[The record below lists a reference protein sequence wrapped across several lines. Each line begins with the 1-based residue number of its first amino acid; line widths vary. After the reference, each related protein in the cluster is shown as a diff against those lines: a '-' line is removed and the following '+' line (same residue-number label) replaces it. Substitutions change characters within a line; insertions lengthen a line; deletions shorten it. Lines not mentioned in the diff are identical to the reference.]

1 MEEQKQQQHTLYTI
15 ISMDKNFIEH
25 YMSIISQISA
35 IPIDPS
41 SNESIKDSHA
51 HIKGL
56 FNHHINN
63 LLSIIKMNF
72 NTKLNDIGILEVL
85 YIIFINIIK
94 PKIIGKSASFNA
106 NTLLLERIESLRHVP
121 NPKVNTVN
129 DNATLPNIPGDIHGL
144 DNAIKMLK
152 SYESNENGVKL
163 LSNMTKLT
171 SEQLLKN
178 LLDAINKVKFKN
190 EVGLSKDTRSILL
203 RGEQTPIN
211 KLYEEALALIQYA
224 DLCHDLTRNHKLA
237 RVYTIPPPTAST
249 FYRHWLQR
257 IMTEI
262 ITPTSVNQDK
272 ILILQHL
279 IINEF
284 ISALHAVDC
293 YLYMPASQNDATIQ
307 SFVRDKDHYRESNV
321 TTELFTLLRSL
332 GINGMYTEST
342 MSDLASAL
350 WEHSITESQKMDN
363 FCLRAGR
370 FDAGC
375 GCGSLLEGTV
385 NSGIGTQALCT
396 SSCNYSESSI
406 CHAVTKFSAFEKKSS
421 AGLGKKI
428 IRYNQHSN
436 DPGISPDV
444 TMFFKYDLHIEN
456 DDTLYVTCKDNPNL
470 VLEVR
475 LTGNDGISLANI
487 LSVLQLASTRGSTLG
502 QIKSDVKMYITLY
515 DKTSTNRYPIYPHNL
530 QDADKIRSTLHDL
543 DLPPCTHSLPFML
556 EKFIGE
562 TIPLLKTWTDF
573 IQLITLLS
581 YKNSSID
588 QPSSQRKNILLIISD
603 RSADSIQRLIGGGYT
618 LHESKS
624 DIILKC
630 YDNRLRSVTI
640 ETLKNKV
647 KIFSILALPK
657 CFDLLRRATD
667 IEKRKLKEKIAQI
680 PTHKSQWRLR
690 DTTGFIKKI
699 SMDNILEYTNDLFML
714 KQFDKMDVNINEEE
728 KRIKDIQAILES
740 NVSEAKLSEFATKIL
755 LLQDTMESY
764 IECITSRNKHKSQ
777 WELSTDN
784 IQKYMELLE
793 KIIPRLYPTRP
804 LQKTTLLEKKM
815 KRSIVHG
822 HEQYDKNA
830 TAAECQAL
838 LLDHDTSVLER
849 LLKKETITI
858 RNIQDYTIQILINK
872 IMNEFT
878 NLGFDN
884 ETIYRFISLLVYS
897 IKTSIRDPRL
907 LKPSSYMRIIL
918 VDKVLQTELDDNL
931 IFNPLLTNC
940 LETLDILIKADDTST
955 IKTYM
960 DTPIT
965 RTSTILNSSG
975 RIRIRMNPILSQRL
989 SQPQTDEDK
998 KEMENILRQI
1008 DEEKKLMQLTL
1019 KKLQEESNVE
1029 KAQDVKYAGP
1039 HTNVNNMSNP
1049 THNTKSKKI
1058 EEMANKVH
1066 ANLENSHAQ
1075 SAQAYLQAHAQS
1087 AQAYSHAHAQAH
1099 ANEEAAYAVNEE
1111 AAYAS
1116 AQKFAE
1122 ANPNANFTEA
1132 AARAYAK
1139 AQANAKAQ
1147 ARKAQAKQSSKRLYD
1162 NNANKQ
1168 GGSRKKHNRRKKID
1182 TRKRQRKHKHKSRK
1196 HSHAAIR
1203 TSKARPAS
1211 RRFR

>member
-1 MEEQKQQQHTLYTI
+1 MNKETYIKNVLSKLQQ
-15 ISMDKNFIEH
+15 
-25 YMSIISQISA
+25 SQISPDFFIKYLITITKNIG
-35 IPIDPS
+35 IPEE
-41 SNESIKDSHA
+41 N
-51 HIKGL
+51 
-56 FNHHINN
+56 FNIM
-63 LLSIIKMNF
+63 LLSIYKELQQEITEIFKDSNELHIIY
-72 NTKLNDIGILEVL
+72 TISVIYNDILPISVIYNDILPKHPDL
-85 YIIFINIIK
+85 DNARTLFIGYLK
-94 PKIIGKSASFNA
+94 
-106 NTLLLERIESLRHVP
+106 ERYAIVQQEQLQQQSQQQSQP
-121 NPKVNTVN
+121 PVNV
-129 DNATLPNIPGDIHGL
+129 NATLPNISGVIHGL
-144 DNAIKMLK
+144 DNAIKMIK

-190 EVGLSKDTRSILL
+190 EDGLSKDTRPILL
-203 RGEQTPIN
+203 QGEQHPIN

-237 RVYTIPPPTAST
+237 HVYTIHPLTTSK
-249 FYRHWLQR
+249 FYRYWLKR

-284 ISALHAVDC
+284 ISALHAANC

-307 SFVRDKDHYRESNV
+307 SFVRDKVHYKDKDSAV
-321 TTELFTLLRSL
+321 TPELFTLLRSL

-375 GCGSLLEGTV
+375 GCGSLLEGTI
-385 NSGIGTQALCT
+385 NRGIGTQALCT
-396 SSCNYSESSI
+396 SSCNYSQSSI
-406 CHAVTKFSAFEKKSS
+406 CHALTKFSAFEKQSS
-421 AGLGKKI
+421 AGLGNPKGDRKI
-428 IRYNQHSN
+428 VPYNQHSN

-456 DDTLYVTCKDNPNL
+456 DDTLYVKCKDNPNL
-470 VLEVR
+470 RLEVR

-515 DKTSTNRYPIYPHNL
+515 DETSTYRYPIYPHNL
-530 QDADKIRSTLHDL
+530 QDAVKIQSV
-543 DLPPCTHSLPFML
+543 LPHLPKCTHSLPFML

-581 YKNSSID
+581 YKNSYIE

-647 KIFSILALPK
+647 KIFSILALSN
-657 CFDLLRRATD
+657 CFDLLRRATL
-667 IEKRKLKEKIAQI
+667 IEKSNLEQKIAQI
-680 PTHKSQWRLR
+680 STVLSYMR
-690 DTTGFIKKI
+690 TTSTSNAFIKI

-714 KQFDKMDVNINEEE
+714 KQFDKMLENIEKEKERINE
-728 KRIKDIQAILES
+728 IHAILKS
-740 NVSEAKLSEFATKIL
+740 NLSEDKLSEFAKKIL

-777 WELSTDN
+777 WELSKDN
-784 IQKYMELLE
+784 IQKYMELLG
-793 KIIPRLYPTRP
+793 KIIPKLYSRS
-804 LQKTTLLEKKM
+804 LEKKTLLEKKM
-815 KRSIVHG
+815 KVSLVHR

-830 TAAECQAL
+830 TAPECQAL

-849 LLKKETITI
+849 LLNKDTIII
-858 RNIQDYTIQILINK
+858 RNIQAYTIQILINK

-897 IKTSIRDPRL
+897 IKTSARETKL
-907 LKPSSYMRIIL
+907 LKPSTYMRILL
-918 VDKVLQTELDDNL
+918 VDTVLQTELNDSLKFD
-931 IFNPLLTNC
+931 PLLTNF
-940 LETLDILIKADDTST
+940 LITLDLMIKGNPNST
-955 IKTYM
+955 IKDYM
-960 DTPIT
+960 DTVISSRGVPGVFVNSNGRIHVPMNST
-965 RTSTILNSSG
+965 LSQILKAAEAAEAEAEAEAEADNGLFADKNEYVNETTLEDEIKSIQEKLTKLKEEKEKEYTLNAAISTTSSTSSSSSTNPKKRFHTNNNSSQAN
-975 RIRIRMNPILSQRL
+975 ISPSQA
-989 SQPQTDEDK
+989 
-998 KEMENILRQI
+998 NIPTNI
-1008 DEEKKLMQLTL
+1008 PAPAEKKSKQGA
-1019 KKLQEESNVE
+1019 SAS
-1029 KAQDVKYAGP
+1029 KANNPSQAP
-1039 HTNVNNMSNP
+1039 TNENLPNVN
-1049 THNTKSKKI
+1049 
-1058 EEMANKVH
+1058 
-1066 ANLENSHAQ
+1066 
-1075 SAQAYLQAHAQS
+1075 
-1087 AQAYSHAHAQAH
+1087 
-1099 ANEEAAYAVNEE
+1099 
-1111 AAYAS
+1111 
-1116 AQKFAE
+1116 
-1122 ANPNANFTEA
+1122 
-1132 AARAYAK
+1132 
-1139 AQANAKAQ
+1139 
-1147 ARKAQAKQSSKRLYD
+1147 
-1162 NNANKQ
+1162 